1 MDQQCPF
8 TGNLCSACI
17 EGACQYRDLNRQ
29 LKLKHPPVPPLRRRR
44 SDWVMVDT
52 VADEVA
58 QRKHSIKE
66 DFRLQIE
73 AAQRSFRL
81 GYYACAKAELH
92 AAIVILDQIEEAAA
106 YRARFGV
113 RN

>member
-1 MDQQCPF
+1 
-8 TGNLCSACI
+8 
-17 EGACQYRDLNRQ
+17 
-29 LKLKHPPVPPLRRRR
+29 
-44 SDWVMVDT
+44 MVDT
-52 VADEVA
+52 VADESPA
-58 QRKHSIKE
+58 QALDKE

-92 AAIVILDQIEEAAA
+92 AAIIILDQIEEAAA